1 MRLQEDLL
9 QQILAVM
16 GRSRHSTRQRVDARS
31 VLVVDRFE
39 RVHITCPAARHEIAV
54 LCPACFLRRE
64 GHRLAL
70 LGLGH
75 RRRYENQP
83 RPGSTPRSSRRSS
96 AKASAGGMIG
106 SHKLALRLPGEWSR
120 PPVDVAMAMLCF
132 AMITA
137 EYVGG
142 KAARDALYLAHLDVT
157 TLPAMVIATS
167 VTSILLV
174 ALSGRIS
181 TRVAPSRFV
190 PALFAIS
197 AVLLVVEWIL
207 TYQAPRVAA
216 VVVYLQISGLGPLLG
231 SSFWVI
237 ASDCFDPRT
246 AKRRFGQIQGA
257 GTLGGLIGGG
267 IAFEVAAVLGVRAM
281 LPVLALLNLPCAWTV
296 LRL

>member
-54 LCPACFLRRE
+54 SCPACFLRRE

-96 AKASAGGMIG
+96 AKASEDGMIG

-174 ALSGRIS
+174 TLSGRIS
-181 TRVAPSRFV
+181 TRVAASRFV

-197 AVLLVVEWIL
+197 
-207 TYQAPRVAA
+207 
-216 VVVYLQISGLGPLLG
+216 
-231 SSFWVI
+231 
-237 ASDCFDPRT
+237 
-246 AKRRFGQIQGA
+246 
-257 GTLGGLIGGG
+257 
-267 IAFEVAAVLGVRAM
+267 
-281 LPVLALLNLPCAWTV
+281 
-296 LRL
+296 

>member
-1 MRLQEDLL
+1 
-9 QQILAVM
+9 
-16 GRSRHSTRQRVDARS
+16 
-31 VLVVDRFE
+31 
-39 RVHITCPAARHEIAV
+39 
-54 LCPACFLRRE
+54 
-64 GHRLAL
+64 
-70 LGLGH
+70 
-75 RRRYENQP
+75 
-83 RPGSTPRSSRRSS
+83 
-96 AKASAGGMIG
+96 MIG

-267 IAFEVAAVLGVRAM
+267 IAGAIMEYFAQRRGSTLPGITACVVLGAAAIAGS
-281 LPVLALLNLPCAWTV
+281 LAIA
-296 LRL
+296 